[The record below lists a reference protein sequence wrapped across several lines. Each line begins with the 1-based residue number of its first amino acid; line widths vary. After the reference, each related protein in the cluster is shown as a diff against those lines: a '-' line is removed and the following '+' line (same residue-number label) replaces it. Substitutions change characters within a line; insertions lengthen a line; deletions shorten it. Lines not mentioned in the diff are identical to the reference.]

1 MCDVKI
7 NNTDETKNLC
17 HFNSSPW
24 LTVKEAC
31 KYLKCGRTK
40 IQQLITSGELKSYR
54 IDKNRR
60 SIIRILKRDINHY
73 MIFQKKVRLSN
84 YEKELL
90 NKVSE

>member
-1 MCDVKI
+1 MLFNE
-7 NNTDETKNLC
+7 NNVHN
-17 HFNSSPW
+17 SPW

-31 KYLKCGRTK
+31 EYLKCGRTK
-40 IQQLITSGELKSYR
+40 FQQLITTGALKSYR
-54 IDKNRR
+54 LDKKRR

-73 MIFQKKVRLSN
+73 MLFNKKVRLSN